1 MAGFTAV
8 ATGIGLATTAA
19 TTIGSFAQAMEQSEL
34 KKEAELAAAKAI
46 EDARKMLEVNFYEG
60 LGIQKEPYELARRNL
75 LAQGALSTEALKEGD
90 ERSLAAG
97 VGRVQLAQQAGQEKV
112 TTAMQQELTDIEK
125 LVLDEESRL
134 RDARFKLKEKEA
146 LDAQRA
152 AADAGR
158 TEAMALQQ
166 GFEGLTSL
174 GADIA
179 ALPSLY
185 SKTPEVRAQDRLSRQ
200 AARKDVDLSTL
211 DLTDSKAL
219 KEAGLTLTNRQIGAI
234 KSQGIKTFDELRE
247 FNRKGVTKGAG
258 MDGAGMDSAGSVD
271 MGSADMGGSDM
282 GSADMGSADMGSAD
296 RLPEQLENLLTL
308 PLSVIKEMISKGEIS
323 ADMLRALGLG
333 GLKR

>member
-46 EDARKMLEVNFYEG
+46 EDARKMLEVNYYEG

-112 TTAMQQELTDIEK
+112 TTAMQQELTDLEK
-125 LVLDEESRL
+125 LVVDEESRL
-134 RDARFKLKEKEA
+134 RDKRFVMKEKEGI
-146 LDAQRA
+146 DAKRA
-152 AADAGR
+152 AADAAA

-179 ALPSLY
+179 TLPSLY
-185 SKTPEVRAQDRLSRQ
+185 SKTPEVRAMDRLSRQ
-200 AARKDVDLSTL
+200 AARKDVDLSEL

-247 FNRKGVTKGAG
+247 FNRKGVTKGADMG
-258 MDGAGMDSAGSVD
+258 SADSADGAGMDSADGADSADSVDGPD
-271 MGSADMGGSDM
+271 MGSDMEK
-282 GSADMGSADMGSAD
+282 AD
-296 RLPEQLENLLTL
+296 RLPEELENLLTL
-308 PLSVIKEMISKGEIS
+308 PLSVIKEMIAKGGIS
-323 ADMLRALGLG
+323 ADMLKALGLG
-333 GLKR
+333 NLK